1 MNNKTSEGKYKKNLL
16 IILVVATVLNLFFA
30 WKENSKTNLIVGIT
44 CLLITVI
51 TIIQNRIKKKE

>member
-30 WKENSKTNLIVGIT
+30 WKDNSKPNLIVGIT
-44 CLLITVI
+44 CLLMSVI
-51 TIIQNRIKKKE
+51 TIIRNRIKKKE